1 MDCGA
6 MTRLFISQ
14 GLLTTAVPVLLGL
27 GMAAYPGVLPV
38 NIPWRPE
45 ATAWCAD
52 PSRFW
57 DLRALLMVYLNV
69 TGCATGAGM
78 LLVFGSTYLWNA
90 GCQADI
96 PEPPEPFCCPSSLD
110 PEGQLYNWGLLISV
124 AVPLLMVVWLC
135 HRLVAP
141 LPRERRALEAPLLLR

>member
-1 MDCGA
+1 
-6 MTRLFISQ
+6 
-14 GLLTTAVPVLLGL
+14 
-27 GMAAYPGVLPV
+27 
-38 NIPWRPE
+38 
-45 ATAWCAD
+45 
-52 PSRFW
+52 
-57 DLRALLMVYLNV
+57 MVYLNV
-69 TGCATGAGM
+69 TGCATGARM

-90 GCQADI
+90 GCQAGI